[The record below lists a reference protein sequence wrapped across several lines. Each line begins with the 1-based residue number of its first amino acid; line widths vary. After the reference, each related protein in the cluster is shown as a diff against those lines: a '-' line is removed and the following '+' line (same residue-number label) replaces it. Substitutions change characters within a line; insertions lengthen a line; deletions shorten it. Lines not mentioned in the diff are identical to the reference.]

1 MLNKNVNQ
9 THNGNGNMNIDM
21 STHNNLTINNGTPST
36 SDDSAAAIGVGVFIL
51 TALIAF
57 ISNYQTFIQYYK
69 EYDLYVYGIVAIILL
84 FSIFYT
90 VNNSENNDRIKNTIA
105 VLLYS
110 IIPTGLNNV
119 ILNMKF
125 PVEVINYAN
134 NLKLENITTNTEYGN
149 IAFIIIH
156 FITLFFT
163 LISPLIV
170 AFNLVK
176 NKSTRNISAIIISVL
191 TLIFIFFGNMLVLW
205 K

>member
-1 MLNKNVNQ
+1 
-9 THNGNGNMNIDM
+9 
-21 STHNNLTINNGTPST
+21 
-36 SDDSAAAIGVGVFIL
+36 
-51 TALIAF
+51 
-57 ISNYQTFIQYYK
+57 
-69 EYDLYVYGIVAIILL
+69 
-84 FSIFYT
+84 
-90 VNNSENNDRIKNTIA
+90 
-105 VLLYS
+105 
-110 IIPTGLNNV
+110 
-119 ILNMKF
+119 MKF

-156 FITLFFT
+156 FVILFFT